1 MPVPISTPPW
11 RSCMASSRKHHVF
24 RDDRSPPSR
33 TAAERLQ
40 TTQVR
45 ALTSLRLLRRDRA
58 FEEVAEV
65 QLRLTACEK
74 RLMEAGQAIVVAQEE
89 LRLRHGEIDVIVQAG
104 ATELRVIHRMNDAA
118 ERARFD
124 VERYYRQQDR
134 LAVMVERIEQE
145 LQNQKVAAH
154 VCALDYERISECK
167 TSP

>member
-1 MPVPISTPPW
+1 MPVSKPLW
-11 RSCMASSRKHHVF
+11 RNCMASSRKHHVF
-24 RDDRSPPSR
+24 RDDRPPPSR

-45 ALTSLRLLRRDRA
+45 ALTALRLLRRDRA

-65 QLRLTACEK
+65 QLRLTACER
-74 RLMEAGQAIVVAQEE
+74 RLIEAGQAIVAAQAE
-89 LRLRHGEIDVIVQAG
+89 LRLRHNEIDVIVQAG
-104 ATELRVIHRMNDAA
+104 ATELRVIHLMNDAA

-145 LQNQKVAAH
+145 LQEQKVAAH
-154 VCALDYERISECK
+154 TCALDYERISECK